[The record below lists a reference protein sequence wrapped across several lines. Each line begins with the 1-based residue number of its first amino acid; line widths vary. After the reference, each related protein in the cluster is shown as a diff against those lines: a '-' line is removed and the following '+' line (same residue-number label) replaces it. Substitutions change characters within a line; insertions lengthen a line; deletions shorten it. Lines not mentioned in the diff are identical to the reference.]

1 MSDDGFGDFEIMD
14 EGDDGRTRDGVAVR
28 PFPNP
33 SVELSPV
40 IFLGHYRGRVVFA
53 SPDGEIRDE
62 PAAKISQMLQTDIFA
77 CAAGSAFLSEWIDE
91 DGKFARTTA
100 ARYFVRKCR
109 DAGFWGDGRAIRLI
123 GVWPG
128 DDGEVILHRGSE
140 ILTFRGSKHEASSVA
155 DAIRRAGDGPLYR
168 VQKATPLPTKPP
180 KAAGRQW
187 VRSDLDLWRFE
198 PIGKSGLT
206 GADIVTGFIGS
217 GLLGAVAP
225 FRAHVLVSAQAGS
238 GKTTLLEYVHNAMSA
253 VAGDVMDSFTE
264 AGLRNQ
270 IAGYARPVLID
281 EAEAYQGAN
290 DFGVVERA
298 LELLRRMSTGAGG
311 SRKQGDVGGGTVTQN
326 IVGSVMMAAINPP
339 KLQPADASRF
349 LEIRLRPLSNDGAE
363 VASTAGDID
372 VDAALERSKKAAPAL
387 LGLALKS
394 ADRYR
399 NDAKL
404 IKAALV
410 RAHQSPRSADLV
422 AAIAAGRRMLLHDE
436 PLDPASAAAEIE
448 RWAPLL
454 DVRAQAETVR
464 NNGQDALTWLLS
476 REAVRGPPKR
486 LTIGDIVD
494 AWVNLPTDRDHQKD
508 NLRRI
513 RQMGVFPVHR
523 SGLKAKSVSVPSEEH
538 WLVVANV
545 NPELAAIFAPTPF
558 KDPRRAFES
567 LDDLGPQYRI
577 TICDL
582 IKFST
587 GNASRAIAIPLT
599 PHLEGIAPL
608 PSVTS
613 HVTAEDIDF
622 SGDFS

>member
-1 MSDDGFGDFEIMD
+1 MSDDAFDGFDAIDDD
-14 EGDDGRTRDGVAVR
+14 EGSSNGARLR

-33 SVELSPV
+33 PVELSPV
-40 IFLGHYRGRVVFA
+40 VFLGHYRGRLVFA
-53 SPDGEIRDE
+53 SPEGEIRDE
-62 PAAKISQMLQTDIFA
+62 PAAKIAQMLQTDIFA
-77 CAAGSAFLSEWIDE
+77 CAAGSAFLSEWVDE
-91 DGKFARTTA
+91 DGKFSRATA
-100 ARYFVRKCR
+100 AKYFVRKCR
-109 DAGFWGDGRAIRLI
+109 EAGFWGDGRAIRLI

-128 DDGEVILHRGSE
+128 EAGEVILHRGSE
-140 ILTFRGSKHEASSVA
+140 ILTFRGSKFEASSIA
-155 DAIRRAGDGPLYR
+155 EAIRKSGEGPLYR
-168 VQKATPLPTKPP
+168 VQKATPAPAKAP

-187 VRSDLDLWRFE
+187 LREDLELWRFE
-198 PIGKSGLT
+198 PLGKGGLT
-206 GADIVTGFIGS
+206 GADIVAGFIGT

-238 GKTTLLEYVHNAMSA
+238 GKTTLLEYVHNAMNA
-253 VAGDVMDSFTE
+253 IAGDVMDSFTE

-270 IAGYARPVLID
+270 LAGYARPVLID

-298 LELLRRMSTGAGG
+298 LELLRRMSTGSGG
-311 SRKQGDVGGGTVTQN
+311 SRKQGDIGGGTVTQN

-349 LEIRLRPLSNDGAE
+349 VEIRLRPLAGEAAPASKSGADQ
-363 VASTAGDID
+363 DI
-372 VDAALERSKKAAPAL
+372 DAALERAKKAAPGL
-387 LGLALKS
+387 LGLALRS
-394 ADRYR
+394 AERYR
-399 NDAKL
+399 SDVKL

-410 RAHQSPRSADLV
+410 KAHQSPRSADLV
-422 AAIAAGRRMLLHDE
+422 AAIAAGRRMLLSDE
-436 PLDPASAAAEIE
+436 PLDFEGAALEVD

-494 AWVNLPTDRDHQKD
+494 AWVNFPTDRDHQKD

-513 RQMGVFPVHR
+513 RQMGVFPVNR
-523 SGLKAKSVSVPSEEH
+523 AGLKAKNISVPTEDN

-567 LDDLGPQYRI
+567 LDDLGPEYRI

-599 PHLEGIAPL
+599 PHLESIAPL
-608 PSVTS
+608 PSVTAS
-613 HVTAEDIDF
+613 VTAQDVDF
-622 SGDFS
+622 TGDFS